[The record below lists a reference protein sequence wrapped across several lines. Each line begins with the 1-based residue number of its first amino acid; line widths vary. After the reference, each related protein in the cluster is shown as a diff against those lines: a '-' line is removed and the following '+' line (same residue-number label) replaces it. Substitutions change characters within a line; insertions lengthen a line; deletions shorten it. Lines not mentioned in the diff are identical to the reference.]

1 MRGKVN
7 RSVIFELCP
16 ITAKTYNSKGM
27 RMRYAF
33 LFKAIFTEAF
43 FQCRRPLSSLSRPL
57 LGFNGGQQT
66 MAII

>member
-1 MRGKVN
+1 
-7 RSVIFELCP
+7 
-16 ITAKTYNSKGM
+16 
-27 RMRYAF
+27 MRYAF